1 MLTLESVAFSFDESK
16 WHLGSPCKRG
26 HFWPGT
32 RMSLRRSYRTPD
44 GKLISSC
51 AGCKGSKRG
60 DYQWLVPF
68 IDQNRMSLPV
78 NTRLGVLCLRG
89 HGWNGTPFSLRTLG
103 AKCVECEKKRSKN
116 RDKAQRK
123 AAHKKH
129 YESNKKYYLEK
140 ASNWRKNNPEKFR
153 QSVSASKRKAAAI
166 NGKINGEIKA
176 LQRWLK
182 KPSVSPSALQLI
194 LQQQR
199 QCYAAHKSYWKEE
212 RKKCQAH
219 RTKLKYLTDLN
230 FRLYVRSKSKAR
242 KAAMKGNASSKMTPK
257 VISRH
262 FARFGLHC
270 AYCGQSGVDLQIEHV
285 RPISKGGAHA
295 LANVVPACKSCN
307 FSKRDHEVFGWYAR
321 QPFFSRQRWSAI
333 FNFLESCHC

>member
-1 MLTLESVAFSFDESK
+1 
-16 WHLGSPCKRG
+16 
-26 HFWPGT
+26 
-32 RMSLRRSYRTPD
+32 MSLRRSYRTPD

>member
-60 DYQWLVPF
+60 DHQWLVPF

-78 NTRLGVLCLRG
+78 NTRLGILCLRV
-89 HGWNGTPFSLRTLG
+89 HSWNGTPFSLRTLG
-103 AKCVECEKKRSKN
+103 AKCVECEKERSKN
-116 RDKAQRK
+116 RDKAQRR
-123 AAHKKH
+123 AACKKH
-129 YESNKKYYLEK
+129 YENNKKYYAEK
-140 ASNWRKNNPEKFR
+140 ASNWRKSNPEKFR
-153 QSVSASKRKAAAI
+153 QSVSASKRRATAA
-166 NGKINGEIKA
+166 GRESRA
-176 LQRWLK
+176 LEKWLK
-182 KPSVSPSALQLI
+182 KPSVSPSALQLV

-199 QCYAAHKSYWKEE
+199 QCYAAYKSYWKEE

-242 KAAMKGNASSKMTPK
+242 KAVMKGNASSKMTPK

-270 AYCGQSGVDLQIEHV
+270 AYCGQSGIDLQVEHV
-285 RPISKGGAHA
+285 KPISRGGAHA

-307 FSKRDHEVFGWYAR
+307 FSKRDHEAFDWYAR
-321 QPFFSRQRWSAI
+321 QPFFSGQRWSAI

>member
-1 MLTLESVAFSFDESK
+1 MLTVESVAFSFDESK

-32 RMSLRRSYRTPD
+32 RLSLRSSYRTSD
-44 GKLISSC
+44 GKSISHC
-51 AGCKGSKRG
+51 AGCNGSKRG
-60 DYQWLVPF
+60 GYQWLVRF
-68 IDQNRMSLPV
+68 IDQDKISLPA
-78 NTRLGVLCLRG
+78 NTRLGFLCLRG
-89 HGWNGTPFSLRTLG
+89 HSWDGTPFSLRTLS
-103 AKCVECEKKRSKN
+103 AKCVECEKERLKN
-116 RDKAQRK
+116 RDKGQRR
-123 AAHKKH
+123 ASIRNH
-129 YESNKKYYLEK
+129 YKNNKEYYLEK
-140 ASNWRKNNPEKFR
+140 ASRWRKNNPERFR

-166 NGKINGEIKA
+166 RGESRA
-176 LQRWLK
+176 LEKWLK
-182 KPSVSPSALQLI
+182 KPSVSPSPLRLI
-194 LQQQR
+194 LQQQK
-199 QCYAAHKSYWKEE
+199 QCYATYKSYWKEE

-242 KAAMKGNASSKMTPK
+242 KAVMKGNASSKMTPK
-257 VISRH
+257 VISKH

-270 AYCGQSGVDLQIEHV
+270 AYCGQSGIDLQVEHV

-295 LANVVPACKSCN
+295 LANIVPACKSCN
-307 FSKRDHEVFGWYAR
+307 FSKRDHEVSDWYSR